1 MPNSWDSFCYLFEV
15 NVSPFR
21 SFKEVLRGDFLQ
33 TRVFGAQNQSDCRNA
48 EKAIEQCWQYGG
60 VVSCR
65 GVCRLKMMQF
75 LTQMTTGWEDF

>member
-1 MPNSWDSFCYLFEV
+1 MES
-15 NVSPFR
+15 VSLITFATEYIFIKH
-21 SFKEVLRGDFLQ
+21 SLLRGDFLQ

-60 VVSCR
+60 VDSCR
-65 GVCRLKMMQF
+65 GVCRLKIMQF

>member
-1 MPNSWDSFCYLFEV
+1 LFEV

-60 VVSCR
+60 VVSCSVSFELNDAVFNANDNWIGR
-65 GVCRLKMMQF
+65 F
-75 LTQMTTGWEDF
+75 LIDN